1 MASCRNF
8 YLFEE
13 FKLHSKVFFFF
24 EKRHD
29 MFVFILNVVLNIQ
42 KYFMDSCKCN
52 GEAVCTPCEMAE
64 TFSHQTFYKVYKNC
78 LDLEVLYKVKENL
91 HLKLNEL
98 LEQHDHFLCKVL
110 NERFHYEH
118 KCIFTGRHVFLDVGI
133 AALEWEKSKVN
144 EIVND
149 KTTVF
154 VENYFKENS
163 FFKVK

>member
-1 MASCRNF
+1 M
-8 YLFEE
+8 
-13 FKLHSKVFFFF
+13 
-24 EKRHD
+24 EKQCVR
-29 MFVFILNVVLNIQ
+29 L
-42 KYFMDSCKCN
+42 
-52 GEAVCTPCEMAE
+52 
-64 TFSHQTFYKVYKNC
+64 
-78 LDLEVLYKVKENL
+78 VKW
-91 HLKLNEL
+91 LKLL
-98 LEQHDHFLCKVL
+98 VTRPFIKCIKIVWIWRFCTKLKKIEQHDHFLCKVL